1 MLSLLGSLSLQ
12 IIMNACSWISIDNGA
27 YLPACQLSFFKV
39 RRHTHK
45 NDKIVLW
52 DAMVN
57 FDILPNLHSI
67 VTLLSGLSD
76 FIGIKYVF
84 HAK

>member
-1 MLSLLGSLSLQ
+1 MSMCHRSGD
-12 IIMNACSWISIDNGA
+12 APRATGWA
-27 YLPACQLSFFKV
+27 V
-39 RRHTHK
+39 RHHTHK
-45 NDKIVLW
+45 NAKIVFL

-76 FIGIKYVF
+76 FLE
-84 HAK
+84 